1 MISVFTPTYNRGYI
15 IDKLYNSLLEQT
27 DKDFEWIVIDDGSSD
42 GTEEYFEKIIKNDNP
57 FPIYYQK
64 VQNGGKHRAINKG
77 VSLAKGE
84 MFFIVDSDDCLLP
97 FAIENIKKWF
107 STLDDSKKWAGVSGL
122 RGHSE
127 TQVLGGANK
136 SEYVDAKNT
145 EREKYHLLGD
155 KAEIYFTSVLRQY
168 PFPEIEGENFLT
180 EEVVWN
186 RIAVDGYYIRWFNE
200 IIYICNYLEDGL
212 TKNST
217 KAESNPKGMLIW
229 AKGQLVAFPNDFK
242 MRLTAIYIYYAAVK
256 GTKKIKQIAK
266 DLDQSSFKVYL
277 SIIVRNIKHLL
288 VR

>member
-15 IDKLYNSLLEQT
+15 IDKLYHSLLEQT
-27 DKDFEWIVIDDGSSD
+27 DKDFEWIVIDDGSKD
-42 GTEEYFEKIIKNDNP
+42 ETEEYFKTIMKNDNP

-64 VQNGGKHRAINKG
+64 VSNGGKHRAINKG

-84 MFFIVDSDDCLLP
+84 MFFIVDSDDYLLP
-97 FAIENIKKWF
+97 FAIERIKQWLE
-107 STLDDSKKWAGVSGL
+107 TLDESKKWAGISGL
-122 RGHSE
+122 RGHAQNQVIGGSNSE
-127 TQVLGGANK
+127 N
-136 SEYVDAKNT
+136 YIDAKNI
-145 EREKYHLLGD
+145 ERAKYNLLGD

-168 PFPEIEGENFLT
+168 PFPEIEGENFIT

-186 RIAVDGYYIRWFNE
+186 KIAVDDYYIRWFNE

-217 KAESNPKGMLIW
+217 KAQDNPKGMLVW
-229 AKGQLVAFPNDFK
+229 AKGQLVAFPKDKK

-256 GTKKIKQIAK
+256 GKKKIKQIAK
-266 DLDQSSFKVYL
+266 ELDQSSFNVYL

-288 VR
+288 IR